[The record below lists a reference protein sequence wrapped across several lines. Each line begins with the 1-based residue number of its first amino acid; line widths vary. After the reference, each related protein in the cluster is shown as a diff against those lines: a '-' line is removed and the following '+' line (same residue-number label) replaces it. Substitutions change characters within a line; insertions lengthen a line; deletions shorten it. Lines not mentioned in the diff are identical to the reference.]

1 MYPLKFPVFCHIAKY
16 ILQKEK
22 KKDIAKS
29 VFSHIVQP
37 CCSHLKCTAKII
49 EKDGYACLL
58 LPHELIIRTS
68 RDVSIACTA
77 VHPAQFMS
85 LVKCLNKL
93 Y

>member
-1 MYPLKFPVFCHIAKY
+1 MYLLKFPVFCHIAKH

-37 CCSHLKCTAKII
+37 CCSHFKCTAKII

-68 RDVSIACTA
+68 RDVLY
-77 VHPAQFMS
+77 VHCMYCSASSPVYEFG
-85 LVKCLNKL
+85 
-93 Y
+93 